1 MKNILILLF
10 LTFSLLANAQTE
22 QTHIPASKSMVG
34 IWRQTGIALTN
45 GKTMDRL
52 TGNYKVINA
61 DGSYY
66 TFVTWPNE
74 TVIGQYGTY
83 KIKSDNILIEYIIMH
98 EMNSNLNGKDCTI
111 KYKLI
116 DETTLMMAWSFDN
129 EKWVNEKWT
138 RLPLAR

>member
-10 LTFSLLANAQTE
+10 LTFSLLTNAQRE
-22 QTHIPASKSMVG
+22 QTHIPALKSIVG

-45 GKTMDRL
+45 GNTMDRL
-52 TGNYKVINA
+52 NGNYKVINA

-83 KIKSDNILIEYIIMH
+83 KIKSDSILVEHIIMH